1 MLKALRP
8 VLLFPLFLQFASA
21 QSSFTKPSEAYA
33 FAQQPITDW
42 QAAIHAHTAPRT
54 VIEPDDEARKR
65 AAQLC
70 PSFSVDNES
79 GEELYWLAKLCE
91 SNREKAFAA
100 IQRYLAGS
108 DLQHGPDARL
118 TLAALQLR
126 MGGNWEPAWPTLK
139 LILQQDPMD
148 EVQSQIDVAI
158 DDETDTNAARA
169 LDWSKERYAIL
180 LARNRTPNPGAEPLP
195 LSYALYAGAS
205 LVHYEYL
212 AGDVAAAEKLRDE
225 INTLEKSSTEQIG
238 RWAEDEVF
246 WANMEL
252 KPAPPVPA
260 LSVFGKRPAATLA
273 EPGRVQVISFFFV
286 GCAPCESE
294 VSDLDALQKRYG
306 TQKLLVADVTT
317 RKANEPSARA
327 PGFDLDRSLSEIAAK
342 QARHIAVVITSDD
355 ALASYSVRSFPVV
368 AILDKRGKIRYI
380 GNALDF
386 EDDDAAGKLIRQLVN
401 E

>member
-1 MLKALRP
+1 MLKALRS

-21 QSSFTKPSEAYA
+21 QSSFTKPSEAYT
-33 FAQQPITDW
+33 FAQQPMTEW
-42 QAAIHAHTAPRT
+42 RAAKTNKSPSAARAL
-54 VIEPDDEARKR
+54 EDEVSKQS
-65 AAQLC
+65 AQLC
-70 PSFSVDNES
+70 FSFSVENES

-91 SNREKAFAA
+91 SNHEKALAA

-118 TLAALQLR
+118 TLAVLQLR

-148 EVQSQIDVAI
+148 EVQSQIDSAI
-158 DDETDTNAARA
+158 EDETDTNTTRA

-195 LSYALYAGAS
+195 LRYALDAGAS

-238 RWAEDEVF
+238 RWAEDEVS

-260 LSVFGKRPAATLA
+260 LSVFGKHPAATLP

-286 GCAPCESE
+286 GCAPRESE
-294 VSDLDALQKRYG
+294 VSDLDALQKRFG
-306 TQKLLVADVTT
+306 TQKLLVAVATT
-317 RKANEPSARA
+317 RKANEPSTRA

-355 ALASYSVRSFPVV
+355 ALAGYSVRSFPVV
-368 AILDKRGKIRYI
+368 AILDKRGEIRYV
-380 GNALDF
+380 GHALDF
-386 EDDDAAGKLIRQLVN
+386 EDDDAAGKLIRQLIN

>member
-21 QSSFTKPSEAYA
+21 QSIFTKPSEAYT
-33 FAQQPITDW
+33 FAQQPMTEW
-42 QAAIHAHTAPRT
+42 RAAKTNKSPSA
-54 VIEPDDEARKR
+54 ARALEDGVRKQS
-65 AAQLC
+65 AQLC
-70 PSFSVDNES
+70 SSFSVENES

-91 SNREKAFAA
+91 SNHEKALAA
-100 IQRYLAGS
+100 IQRYLAGN

-118 TLAALQLR
+118 TLAVLQLR
-126 MGGNWEPAWPTLK
+126 ISGNWEPAWPTLK

-158 DDETDTNAARA
+158 EDETDTNAARA

-225 INTLEKSSTEQIG
+225 INTREKSSTEQIG

-260 LSVFGKRPAATLA
+260 ISVFGNRPAATLA

-294 VSDLDALQKRYG
+294 VSDLDALQKRFG
-306 TQKLLVADVTT
+306 TQKLLVAVATT

-327 PGFDLDRSLSEIAAK
+327 PGFDLDRSLNEIAAK
-342 QARHIAVVITSDD
+342 QARHIAVLITSDD
-355 ALASYSVRSFPVV
+355 ALASYSIRSFPVV
-368 AILDKRGKIRYI
+368 AILDKRGEIRYV
-380 GNALDF
+380 GHALDF
-386 EDDDAAGKLIRQLVN
+386 DDDDAAGKLIRQLVN

>member
-1 MLKALRP
+1 MRKALRS

-21 QSSFTKPSEAYA
+21 QSSFTKPSEAYT
-33 FAQQPITDW
+33 FAEQPVTDW
-42 QAAIHAHTAPRT
+42 QAAIQAHTAPRT

-91 SNREKAFAA
+91 SNHEKALAA

-118 TLAALQLR
+118 TLAVLQLR
-126 MGGNWEPAWPTLK
+126 IGGNWEPAWPTLK

-158 DDETDTNAARA
+158 EDETDTNAARA

-180 LARNRTPNPGAEPLP
+180 LARNRTPNPGAEPLH
-195 LSYALYAGAS
+195 LSYALYAGAN

-212 AGDVAAAEKLRDE
+212 AGDVTAAETLLTE
-225 INTLEKSSTEQIG
+225 INALEKSSTEQIG
-238 RWAEDEVF
+238 GWTEDAVF

-260 LSVFGKRPAATLA
+260 LSAFGKRPAATLA

-286 GCAPCESE
+286 GCGPCDGRTSRSRCAPE
-294 VSDLDALQKRYG
+294 ALG
-306 TQKLLVADVTT
+306 TQKL
-317 RKANEPSARA
+317 S
-327 PGFDLDRSLSEIAAK
+327 SQS
-342 QARHIAVVITSDD
+342 
-355 ALASYSVRSFPVV
+355 
-368 AILDKRGKIRYI
+368 
-380 GNALDF
+380 
-386 EDDDAAGKLIRQLVN
+386 
-401 E
+401 